1 MHINNLNIK
10 GRQSENQMSPPPP
23 CPVSPLVFIDGHGGK
38 QHDMSHLTNA
48 M

>member
-23 CPVSPLVFIDGHGGK
+23 CSVSPLVLIDGHGGK